1 MGFILM
7 TSCQAFAIP
16 LDNFDLRKEFQT
28 IYQDL
33 LTQSTGSSSWTFAD
47 WEAGF
52 LTRESVGMMKRF
64 RSAQYYFGL
73 GPAFNSELR
82 PGLISAIGLDYPMAL
97 RWNLNG
103 ELSSTRDP
111 ASLWENEA
119 SVSAVYLF

>member
-1 MGFILM
+1 MNCPM
-7 TSCQAFAIP
+7 AYAIP
-16 LDNFDLRKEFQT
+16 MDNFDLRKEFQT

-64 RSAQYYFGL
+64 RSSRYYLGV
-73 GPAFNSELR
+73 GPAFNSELK
-82 PGLISAIGLDYPMAL
+82 PGLISAVGLDYPMAL

-103 ELSSTRDP
+103 EFSSTRDP